1 MNKHDATRQRVSEDY
16 AAAIAR
22 GGSCCGDKA
31 VAPTVAALA
40 GYRAE
45 DIAGL
50 PDDILASSFGCGN
63 PLAFSEAQPGE
74 TVLDL
79 GSGAGLDLIIAA
91 RKVGPAGRVIGVD
104 MTEAMLEAARANI
117 AAAGLTNIE
126 LRQGLIEALPAAD
139 ASVDWVISNCVINL
153 SPEKERV
160 FAEIARVL
168 RPGGRLR
175 VSDIVAEDLPQALRE
190 SAQVRSACLGGAISE
205 AEYCAGL
212 RAAGLTDVEVPE
224 RLIYEASQL
233 ADMVCDLGEEGA
245 PAKGCG
251 CGCDSGG
258 GGLDRAAAGRV
269 AEALAGKVWS
279 ARFTARKPE

>member
-1 MNKHDATRQRVSEDY
+1 MNTPESTRQRVSEDY
-16 AAAIAR
+16 AAAIKR

-31 VAPTVAALA
+31 VAPTVAGLA

-45 DIAGL
+45 DTAGL

-63 PLAFSEAQPGE
+63 PLAFSEVQPGE

-79 GSGAGLDLIIAA
+79 GSGAGLDLILAA
-91 RKVGPAGRVIGVD
+91 RKVGPTGRVIGVD
-104 MTEAMLEAARANI
+104 MTDAMLAAARANVE
-117 AAAGLTNIE
+117 AAGVTNVE
-126 LRQGLIEALPAAD
+126 LRKGIIEALPVAD

-160 FAEIARVL
+160 FREIARVL

-175 VSDIVAEDLPQALRE
+175 VSDIVAEDLPAALRE
-190 SAQVRSACLGGAISE
+190 NAQVRSACLGGAISE
-205 AEYCAGL
+205 SEYCAGL
-212 RAAGLTDVEVPE
+212 RAAGLGEVEVPE

-233 ADMVCDLGEEGA
+233 TDMVCELGEEGA

-251 CGCDSGG
+251 CGCDSG

-279 ARFTARKPE
+279 ACFTARKPA